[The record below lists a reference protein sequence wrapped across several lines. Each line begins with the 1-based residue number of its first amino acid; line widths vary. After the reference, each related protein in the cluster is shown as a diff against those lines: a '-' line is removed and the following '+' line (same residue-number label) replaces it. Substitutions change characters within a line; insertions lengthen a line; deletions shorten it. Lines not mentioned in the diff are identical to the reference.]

1 MVNDKVLLTEEGYK
15 KLLEELKYLKEVK
28 KKEVAE
34 RIADARSMGDLSE
47 NSEYHAAKE
56 EMAHIEER
64 IHTIE
69 TILDNAEIID
79 TSSIDLDKVVVGVTV
94 TLKDLNKNKLKKYT
108 LVGNHE
114 EVDIYSGKI
123 STNSSLGKAILGKRV
138 GDIVEFVSPSG
149 KLMRYEVIDISI
161 D

>member
-1 MVNDKVLLTEEGYK
+1 MVGDKVLLTKEGYE
-15 KLLEELKYLKEVK
+15 KLVEELRYLKEVK

-34 RIADARSMGDLSE
+34 RVAEARSMGDLSE

-64 IHTIE
+64 IRTIE
-69 TILDNAEIID
+69 NLLDNAEIID
-79 TSSIDLDKVVVGVTV
+79 TSSLDLSKVVVGVTV
-94 TLKDLNKNKLKKYT
+94 KLKDLGRGKIKKYT

-114 EVDIYSGKI
+114 EVDIYAGKI
-123 STNSSLGKAILGKRV
+123 STDSSLGKAILGKSV
-138 GDIVEFVSPSG
+138 GDVVEFISPSG
-149 KLMRYEVIDISI
+149 KLMRYEILEISL